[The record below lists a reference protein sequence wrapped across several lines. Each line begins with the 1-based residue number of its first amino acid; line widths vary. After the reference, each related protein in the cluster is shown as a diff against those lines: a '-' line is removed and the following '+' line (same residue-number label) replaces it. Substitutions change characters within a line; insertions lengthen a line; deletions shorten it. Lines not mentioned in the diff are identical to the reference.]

1 MIDALALFALAA
13 WNEPRLVEAAVC
25 GLIIVAGSVLAAVL
39 YRFQPG
45 ADL

>member
-25 GLIIVAGSVLAAVL
+25 GFIIVAGSVLAAVFL
-39 YRFQPG
+39 RYPPED
-45 ADL
+45 AL